1 MLSLLLILAML
12 ALFSLSIFVHEL
24 GHFLVAR
31 AFGMVAD
38 VFSIGMGKAIWQR
51 KVGGTTYKIGVFPI
65 GGYVSLPQMDPNS
78 FLEGKNSGDRKEEVR
93 GQGSGSDGAPP
104 PSSGGGST
112 TNNQDLPRIAPW
124 KKILVSIAGAAGNI
138 VFAFCLATL
147 VWWVGKPASLQE
159 QNSIIGYI
167 ATNSPALAIGL
178 TIGDEIVAINGESVQ
193 NWQDIFTHT
202 ALSDPEIALL
212 LRIRAPD
219 GEEREMSLKTEK
231 APMGIW
237 ILPGI
242 EGMDPS
248 YVASVYPKSC
258 AEAAGL
264 LAGDQLLSYNGKKIY
279 SRAHLSQMVE
289 LSAGRP
295 GTLEFRREG
304 EIQATQVQSRYDEGL
319 NRYLMGITFNTLTD
333 LDFSTRSHPTP
344 WAQIREYST
353 AIFRFLDAL
362 TTPSTSGAAAG
373 AAGGPIAILI
383 MLWLMLKASFVL
395 GIGFTVFLNVN
406 LAIINL
412 LPLPLL
418 DGGHVVMNLWEW
430 GTGRPVPPRL
440 VNALANV
447 FAVLLLTAILILTF
461 RDSVRYIVP
470 PVKHWMG
477 NDVPASVDPT
487 VFDQESG
494 GGEEKSGVRSQNR

>member
-51 KVGGTTYKIGVFPI
+51 KVGGTTYKLGIFPI
-65 GGYVSLPQMDPNS
+65 GGYVALPQMDPNS
-78 FLEGKNSGDRKEEVR
+78 FLEGTGKKERTQETGDRSQSED
-93 GQGSGSDGAPP
+93 SDLR
-104 PSSGGGST
+104 S
-112 TNNQDLPRIAPW
+112 LPRVAPW

-138 VFAFCLATL
+138 VFAFFLATI
-147 VWWVGKPASLQE
+147 VWWVGKPATLQE
-159 QNSIIGYI
+159 QNSLIGYI
-167 ATNSPALAIGL
+167 GTNSPALAMGL

-193 NWQDIFTHT
+193 NWQDIYTQT
-202 ALSDPEIALL
+202 ILSDPDIALV
-212 LRIRAPD
+212 LRIRTPD

-237 ILPGI
+237 VLPQI
-242 EGMDPS
+242 EGMDPC
-248 YVASVYPKSC
+248 YVASVYPQSC

-264 LAGDQLLSYNGKKIY
+264 LPGDQLLSYNGQKIY

-289 LSAGRP
+289 VAAGQS
-295 GTLEFRREG
+295 GTLDFLRDG
-304 EIQATQVQSRYDEGL
+304 ESQSTEVQSRYDEGL
-319 NRYLMGITFNTLTD
+319 DRYLMGITFNTLTD

-373 AAGGPIAILI
+373 AAGGPIAIFI
-383 MLWLMLKASFVL
+383 MLWLMLKASFIL

-430 GTGRPVPPRL
+430 GTGRPLPPRL

-447 FAVLLLTAILILTF
+447 FAVLLLSAILILTF

-470 PVKHWMG
+470 SVKHWIG
-477 NDVPASVDPT
+477 NDAPASVDPT
-487 VFDQESG
+487 VFDQETEDRGQGTGEDEVG
-494 GGEEKSGVRSQNR
+494 GQKSEVRKKESE